1 MSLLWDDAPAAELRQ
16 KPVVTAVAKP
26 VPKKSTAL
34 LCMINRFGQPTKK
47 PAECWRWTRLERGFG
62 WWNPEE
68 VPVPKW

>member
-1 MSLLWDDAPAAELRQ
+1 MSLLWDNVPSDELRQ
-16 KPVVTAVAKP
+16 KPKVAAVAMP
-26 VPKKSTAL
+26 VPRKSAAL
-34 LCMINRFGQPTKK
+34 LCMINRFGQPTNK